1 MGKKIRE
8 ANLDGEPI
16 AQQEAANG
24 HKSDKKKRKDKNK
37 NQEPEFQETQKEP
50 TLKRR
55 LEETQDQET
64 VKKEKKKKKKHEEEK
79 DKESESF
86 PESTKKDKNKK
97 KESKKQ
103 EENGK
108 ENVIHEVK
116 EEVQPQDRVVVS
128 GKDTQETKYASLK
141 SFAEAKLPDNVLE
154 CCKNFKNPS
163 PIQAHAWPFLF
174 DGRDFI
180 GIAKTGSGRFC
191 GFILCVL
198 KCDFVVHPLIIYF
211 SVLSVVNLIF
221 ICLCFLNNLKLE
233 IKFDTNI

>member
-8 ANLDGEPI
+8 ANLNGEPV

-211 SVLSVVNLIF
+211 
-221 ICLCFLNNLKLE
+221 LCWVWW
-233 IKFDTNI
+233 I

>member
-8 ANLDGEPI
+8 ANLNGEPI

-64 VKKEKKKKKKHEEEK
+64 VKKEKKKKKHEEEKEGEIHEGK

-116 EEVQPQDRVVVS
+116 EEVQPQDIVVVS

-191 GFILCVL
+191 GFILWVL
-198 KCDFVVHPLIIYF
+198 KCDFVVHPLIIY
-211 SVLSVVNLIF
+211 
-221 ICLCFLNNLKLE
+221 LCVECGEFNFYMFMFFE
-233 IKFDTNI
+233 

>member
-1 MGKKIRE
+1 
-8 ANLDGEPI
+8 
-16 AQQEAANG
+16 
-24 HKSDKKKRKDKNK
+24 
-37 NQEPEFQETQKEP
+37 
-50 TLKRR
+50 
-55 LEETQDQET
+55 
-64 VKKEKKKKKKHEEEK
+64 
-79 DKESESF
+79 
-86 PESTKKDKNKK
+86 
-97 KESKKQ
+97 
-103 EENGK
+103 
-108 ENVIHEVK
+108 VK

-211 SVLSVVNLIF
+211 M
-221 ICLCFLNNLKLE
+221 C
-233 IKFDTNI
+233 

>member
-8 ANLDGEPI
+8 ANLNGEPI

-24 HKSDKKKRKDKNK
+24 HKSDRKKRKDKNK

-64 VKKEKKKKKKHEEEK
+64 VKKEKKKKKHEEEKEGEIHEGK

-97 KESKKQ
+97 KESKNQ

-211 SVLSVVNLIF
+211 M
-221 ICLCFLNNLKLE
+221 C
-233 IKFDTNI
+233 

>member
-8 ANLDGEPI
+8 ANLNGEPI

-64 VKKEKKKKKKHEEEK
+64 VKKEKKKKKHEEEKEGEIHEGK

-108 ENVIHEVK
+108 ESVIHEVK

-163 PIQAHAWPFLF
+163 PIQAHAWPFLL

-191 GFILCVL
+191 GFILCLL

-211 SVLSVVNLIF
+211 M
-221 ICLCFLNNLKLE
+221 C
-233 IKFDTNI
+233 

>member
-8 ANLDGEPI
+8 ANLNGEPI

-211 SVLSVVNLIF
+211 
-221 ICLCFLNNLKLE
+221 LCWVWW
-233 IKFDTNI
+233 I

>member
-8 ANLDGEPI
+8 ANLNGEPI

-24 HKSDKKKRKDKNK
+24 HKSDRKKRKDKNK

-64 VKKEKKKKKKHEEEK
+64 VKKEKKKKKHEEEK
-79 DKESESF
+79 EGEIHEGKDKKSESF

-211 SVLSVVNLIF
+211 M
-221 ICLCFLNNLKLE
+221 C
-233 IKFDTNI
+233 

>member
-8 ANLDGEPI
+8 ANLNGEPI

-24 HKSDKKKRKDKNK
+24 HKSDRKKRKDKNK

-64 VKKEKKKKKKHEEEK
+64 VKKEKKKKKHEEEKEGEIHEGK

-211 SVLSVVNLIF
+211 MCWVWWI
-221 ICLCFLNNLKLE
+221 
-233 IKFDTNI
+233 

>member
-8 ANLDGEPI
+8 ANLNGEPI

-64 VKKEKKKKKKHEEEK
+64 VKKEKKKKKHEEEKEGEIHEGK

-198 KCDFVVHPLIIYF
+198 KCDFVVDPLIIYF
-211 SVLSVVNLIF
+211 M
-221 ICLCFLNNLKLE
+221 C
-233 IKFDTNI
+233 